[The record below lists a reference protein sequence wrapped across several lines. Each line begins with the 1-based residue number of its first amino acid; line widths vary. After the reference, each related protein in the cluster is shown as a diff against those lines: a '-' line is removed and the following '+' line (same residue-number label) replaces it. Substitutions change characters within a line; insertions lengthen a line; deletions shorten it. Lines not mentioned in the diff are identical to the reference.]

1 MSPPDQP
8 PAARRKLSDAF
19 IRAVT
24 EPGKYA
30 DGEVPG
36 LYLEVSVSRKS
47 ARPVSKHWRL
57 KYRLHGKENR
67 FSIGAY
73 PEIGLKAAREAALSA
88 RREIGNQIAPLKA
101 KLAKIEAQLRDEERT
116 FEYVAKQ
123 WLHFKAA
130 DLVSKSLSGFQGALD
145 NHVLPFIGQRPV
157 SEIKLEHVCEILNRL
172 RHQRTMAMAKRVRTI
187 IRAVLGFAEGR
198 GWVDRNV
205 ALSNIE
211 ELKIRHVVSSNP
223 AIEKPADLGTFLL
236 RLDDCDDGSVATAM
250 RLLVMLPV
258 RPGELAV
265 MRWEDVDLVGADW
278 RYVVGK
284 TRHLDK
290 NKHIVPLP
298 EQALVLLRRLHQMR
312 VVDDQERGYV
322 FRSPVYPG
330 RPINPTSMLKS
341 FQRIWPEYDI
351 TAHGFRATYRT
362 IAHEH
367 LGIDPVVLE
376 LSLSH
381 RMPGALGAVY
391 ARAQL
396 LSQRRAAAQAWAD
409 YLDQL
414 RTNAASVLKPIPD
427 AS

>member
-1 MSPPDQP
+1 MVPPSQLP
-8 PAARRKLSDAF
+8 VSRRKLTDAF
-19 IRAVT
+19 VRAVT

-30 DGEVPG
+30 DGEIPG
-36 LYLEVSVSRKS
+36 LYLEIRASSRSGK
-47 ARPVSKHWRL
+47 PVSKHWRL

-73 PEIGLKAAREAALSA
+73 PVVGLKAARESALSA
-88 RREIGNQIAPLKA
+88 RRDIANHIAPLKA
-101 KLAKIEAQLRDEERT
+101 KVAKIEAQLLNEERT
-116 FEYVAKQ
+116 FEYVAES
-123 WLHFKAA
+123 WLAFKSGE
-130 DLVSKSLSGFQGALD
+130 LVSKSLAGFRGALR
-145 NHVLPFIGQRPV
+145 NHVYPIIGTKPV
-157 SEIKLEHVCEILNRL
+157 TEIKLEHIGSILTAL
-172 RHQRTMAMAKRVRTI
+172 RRTGSMAMAKRVRTI

-211 ELKIRHVVSSNP
+211 ELKVRHVVTSNP
-223 AIEKPADLGTFLL
+223 AIEKPDDLGRFLL
-236 RLDDCDDGSVATAM
+236 RLEDCNLSAVSNAM

-258 RPGELAV
+258 RPGELAM
-265 MRWEDVDLVGADW
+265 MRWEDVDLAGADW
-278 RYVVGK
+278 RYIVGK

-290 NKHIVPLP
+290 SKHIVPLP
-298 EQALVLLRRLHQMR
+298 EQALALLRSLMKTR
-312 VVDDQERGYV
+312 VVDDQGKGWV
-322 FRSPVYPG
+322 FTSPVYPG

-367 LGIDPVVLE
+367 LGIDPIVLE

-396 LSQRRAAAQAWAD
+396 LGQRRDAAQMWAD

-414 RTNAASVLKPIPD
+414 RKNAARD
-427 AS
+427 ASIL